1 MWNVEVKHTNG
12 AKVTFCAK
20 DTETLRWTLEKA
32 LMLFSEPESETLSS
46 CVEDFEEYVKRLAL
60 NGLPLEEDADP
71 TELTLK
77 QVESHQKRLE
87 HYLSILKKPEVMK
100 GFAFV
105 IEVDGIHWGILSSD
119 SMKLTH
125 GNVTIECDDWS
136 A

>member
-1 MWNVEVKHTNG
+1 MWNVEVKDNNG
-12 AKVTFCAK
+12 AKVTFCAR
-20 DTETLRWTLEKA
+20 DTETLRWILEKA

-46 CVEDFEEYVKRLAL
+46 CVEDLEEYVKRLAL
-60 NGLPLEEDADP
+60 NGLPLEEDADS

-77 QVESHQKRLE
+77 QVEIYQKRLQN
-87 HYLSILKKPEVMK
+87 YLSILKKTEVMT

-105 IEVDGIHWGILSSD
+105 VEVDGIHWGILSSD
-119 SMKLTH
+119 NMKLTH